1 MDTQNSIELDRQ
13 VRRNAVVL
21 MAANAV
27 NASILPIAVTLGG
40 LAGFYLL
47 GADKSLATLPVTA
60 STVGAALTTIPA
72 AMLMSR
78 IGRRKGFVLGAAPA
92 ILGGLLAVFAL
103 IQGSFWLFVASLF
116 LVGMSG
122 AFNQQYRFAAID
134 AGTPAVRTRAMSL
147 VMAGG
152 MFSGIIGP
160 QTVIF
165 TNDWLSPIMFAG
177 SFLAAAILGCIG
189 LLIASLLRDVA
200 PPPNHAARLLN
211 ASGGRSL
218 AIIARQPRFV
228 AAVLCAISS
237 YALMSLVMTA
247 APLAMIGCGLTQSDA
262 ALGIQW
268 HVLAMYGPSFFTG
281 KLIVRF
287 GKDRIVIAGM
297 ALLVAC
303 AVVGIAGI
311 TLAHFWIT
319 LILLGFG
326 WNFGFIGA
334 TAMLAETYRPEERGK
349 VQGLNDFLVLGSAA
363 TASLLSGK
371 LIGGP
376 GWAFINMIV
385 FPVVMLSLTALAW
398 SFWQRNAA
406 GREKA

>member
-1 MDTQNSIELDRQ
+1 
-13 VRRNAVVL
+13 
-21 MAANAV
+21 
-27 NASILPIAVTLGG
+27 
-40 LAGFYLL
+40 
-47 GADKSLATLPVTA
+47 
-60 STVGAALTTIPA
+60 
-72 AMLMSR
+72 
-78 IGRRKGFVLGAAPA
+78 
-92 ILGGLLAVFAL
+92 
-103 IQGSFWLFVASLF
+103 
-116 LVGMSG
+116 
-122 AFNQQYRFAAID
+122 
-134 AGTPAVRTRAMSL
+134 
-147 VMAGG
+147 
-152 MFSGIIGP
+152 
-160 QTVIF
+160 
-165 TNDWLSPIMFAG
+165 
-177 SFLAAAILGCIG
+177 
-189 LLIASLLRDVA
+189 
-200 PPPNHAARLLN
+200 
-211 ASGGRSL
+211 
-218 AIIARQPRFV
+218 
-228 AAVLCAISS
+228 
-237 YALMSLVMTA
+237 MSLVMTA

-303 AVVGIAGI
+303 ALVGITGI

-385 FPVVMLSLTALAW
+385 FPVVMLSLAALAW
-398 SFWQRNAA
+398 SFWLRRSA
-406 GREKA
+406 GGEKA

>member
-1 MDTQNSIELDRQ
+1 VDTQNTVELDRQ

-40 LAGFYLL
+40 LAGFFLL
-47 GADKSLATLPVTA
+47 GADKSLATLPITA

-103 IQGSFWLFVASLF
+103 LQGSFWLFVASLF

-134 AGTPAVRTRAMSL
+134 AGSPAVRTKAMSL

-200 PPPNHAARLLN
+200 PPPTHAARLLN
-211 ASGGRSL
+211 ASGGRPL
-218 AIIARQPRFV
+218 AVIARQPRFI

-303 AVVGIAGI
+303 ALVGITGI

-385 FPVVMLSLTALAW
+385 FPVVMLSLAALAW
-398 SFWQRNAA
+398 SFWLRRTA

>member
-1 MDTQNSIELDRQ
+1 MDTQNTVELDRQ

-47 GADKSLATLPVTA
+47 GADKSLATLPITA

-103 IQGSFWLFVASLF
+103 LQGSFWLFVASLF

-134 AGTPAVRTRAMSL
+134 AGSPAVRTKAMSL

-200 PPPNHAARLLN
+200 PPPAHAARLLN
-211 ASGGRSL
+211 AAGGRPL
-218 AIIARQPRFV
+218 AVIARQPRFI

-303 AVVGIAGI
+303 ALVGITGI

-385 FPVVMLSLTALAW
+385 FPVVMLSLAALAW
-398 SFWQRNAA
+398 SFWLRRTA

>member
-1 MDTQNSIELDRQ
+1 M
-13 VRRNAVVL
+13 
-21 MAANAV
+21 
-27 NASILPIAVTLGG
+27 
-40 LAGFYLL
+40 
-47 GADKSLATLPVTA
+47 
-60 STVGAALTTIPA
+60 IPEN
-72 AMLMSR
+72 MP
-78 IGRRKGFVLGAAPA
+78 PA
-92 ILGGLLAVFAL
+92 H
-103 IQGSFWLFVASLF
+103 
-116 LVGMSG
+116 
-122 AFNQQYRFAAID
+122 
-134 AGTPAVRTRAMSL
+134 T
-147 VMAGG
+147 
-152 MFSGIIGP
+152 
-160 QTVIF
+160 
-165 TNDWLSPIMFAG
+165 
-177 SFLAAAILGCIG
+177 
-189 LLIASLLRDVA
+189 
-200 PPPNHAARLLN
+200 ARLLN
-211 ASGGRSL
+211 ASGGRPL
-218 AIIARQPRFV
+218 AVIARQPRFI

-303 AVVGIAGI
+303 ALVGITGI

-385 FPVVMLSLTALAW
+385 FPVVMLSLAALAW
-398 SFWQRNAA
+398 SFWLRRSA
-406 GREKA
+406 GGEKA

>member
-1 MDTQNSIELDRQ
+1 VDTQNTIELDRQ

-47 GADKSLATLPVTA
+47 GADKSLATLPITA

-103 IQGSFWLFVASLF
+103 LQGSFWLFVASLF

-134 AGTPAVRTRAMSL
+134 AGSPAVRTKAMSL

-200 PPPNHAARLLN
+200 PPPTHAARLLN
-211 ASGGRSL
+211 ASGGRPL
-218 AIIARQPRFV
+218 AVIARQPRFI

-303 AVVGIAGI
+303 ALVGITGI

-385 FPVVMLSLTALAW
+385 FPVVMLSLAALAW
-398 SFWQRNAA
+398 SFWLRRTA

>member
-1 MDTQNSIELDRQ
+1 MDTQNTIELDRQ

-47 GADKSLATLPVTA
+47 GADKSLATLPITA

-103 IQGSFWLFVASLF
+103 LQGSFWLFVASLF

-134 AGTPAVRTRAMSL
+134 AGSPAVRTKAMSL

-200 PPPNHAARLLN
+200 PPPTHAARLLN
-211 ASGGRSL
+211 ASGGRPL
-218 AIIARQPRFV
+218 AVIARQPRFI

-303 AVVGIAGI
+303 ALVGITGI

-385 FPVVMLSLTALAW
+385 FPVVMLSLAALAW
-398 SFWQRNAA
+398 SFWLRRSA
-406 GREKA
+406 GGEKA

>member
-1 MDTQNSIELDRQ
+1 MDSQNTLELDRQ

-21 MAANAV
+21 MSANAI
-27 NASILPIAVTLGG
+27 NGSILPIAVTLGG
-40 LAGFYLL
+40 LAGVYLL
-47 GADKSLATLPVTA
+47 GPDKSLATLPVTA
-60 STVGAALTTIPA
+60 STIGSALTTIPA
-72 AMLMSR
+72 AVLMSR

-92 ILGGLLAVFAL
+92 VLGGLLATYAL
-103 IQGSFWLFVASLF
+103 MQGAFWLFVAALF
-116 LVGMSG
+116 LIGMSG

-134 AGTPAVRTRAMSL
+134 AGSMSVRTKAMSL

-152 MFSGIIGP
+152 IFSGIIGP
-160 QTVIF
+160 QTVIL
-165 TNDWLSPIMFAG
+165 TNGWLSPIAFAG
-177 SFLAAAILGCIG
+177 SFLAAAALGCIG
-189 LLIASLLRDVA
+189 LLIASLVRDVT
-200 PPPNHAARLLN
+200 PPRAALRHRD
-211 ASGGRSL
+211 GPMGRPL
-218 AIIARQPRFV
+218 REIARQPRFI

-268 HVLAMYGPSFFTG
+268 HVLAMFGPSFFTG
-281 KLIVRF
+281 RLIVRF

-297 ALLVAC
+297 ALLTAC
-303 AVVGIAGI
+303 AVVGISGI

-319 LILLGFG
+319 LILLGLG

-334 TAMLAETYRPEERGK
+334 TAMLSETYRPEERGR

-363 TASLLSGK
+363 IASLLSGK

-385 FPVVMLSLTALAW
+385 FPVVILSLVALTWAFLLRR
-398 SFWQRNAA
+398 SS
-406 GREKA
+406 GGEKA

>member
-1 MDTQNSIELDRQ
+1 VDTQNSVELDRQ

-47 GADKSLATLPVTA
+47 GADKSLATLPITA

-103 IQGSFWLFVASLF
+103 MQGSFWLFVASLF

-134 AGTPAVRTRAMSL
+134 AGTPAVRTKAMSL

-165 TNDWLSPIMFAG
+165 TNDWLSPILFAG

-200 PPPNHAARLLN
+200 PPPAHTARLLN
-211 ASGGRSL
+211 ASGGRPL
-218 AIIARQPRFV
+218 AVIARQPRFI

-303 AVVGIAGI
+303 ALVGITGI

-334 TAMLAETYRPEERGK
+334 TTMLAETYRPEERGK

-385 FPVVMLSLTALAW
+385 FPVVMLSLAALAW
-398 SFWQRNAA
+398 SFWLRRSA
-406 GREKA
+406 GGEKA

>member
-1 MDTQNSIELDRQ
+1 MDTQNTIELDRQ

-47 GADKSLATLPVTA
+47 GADKSLATLPITA

-103 IQGSFWLFVASLF
+103 LQGSFWLFVASLF

-134 AGTPAVRTRAMSL
+134 AGSPAVRTKAMSL

-177 SFLAAAILGCIG
+177 SFLAAAILGCI
-189 LLIASLLRDVA
+189 
-200 PPPNHAARLLN
+200 
-211 ASGGRSL
+211 
-218 AIIARQPRFV
+218 
-228 AAVLCAISS
+228 
-237 YALMSLVMTA
+237 
-247 APLAMIGCGLTQSDA
+247 
-262 ALGIQW
+262 
-268 HVLAMYGPSFFTG
+268 
-281 KLIVRF
+281 
-287 GKDRIVIAGM
+287 
-297 ALLVAC
+297 
-303 AVVGIAGI
+303 
-311 TLAHFWIT
+311 
-319 LILLGFG
+319 
-326 WNFGFIGA
+326 
-334 TAMLAETYRPEERGK
+334 
-349 VQGLNDFLVLGSAA
+349 
-363 TASLLSGK
+363 
-371 LIGGP
+371 
-376 GWAFINMIV
+376 
-385 FPVVMLSLTALAW
+385 
-398 SFWQRNAA
+398 
-406 GREKA
+406 

>member
-1 MDTQNSIELDRQ
+1 MDTQNSVELDRQ

-47 GADKSLATLPVTA
+47 GADKSLATLPITA

-103 IQGSFWLFVASLF
+103 LQGSFWLFVASLF

-134 AGTPAVRTRAMSL
+134 AGSPAVRTKAMSL

-200 PPPNHAARLLN
+200 PPPTHAARLLN
-211 ASGGRSL
+211 ASGGRPL
-218 AIIARQPRFV
+218 AVIARQPRFI

-303 AVVGIAGI
+303 ALVGITGI

-385 FPVVMLSLTALAW
+385 FPVVMLSLAALAW
-398 SFWQRNAA
+398 SFWLQRTA

>member
-1 MDTQNSIELDRQ
+1 MDTQNSLELDRQ
-13 VRRNAVVL
+13 IRRNAFVL
-21 MAANAV
+21 MSANAV

-47 GADKSLATLPVTA
+47 GADKSLSTLPITA
-60 STVGAALTTIPA
+60 STLGAALTTIPA
-72 AMLMSR
+72 AMLMGR
-78 IGRRKGFVLGAAPA
+78 IGRRKGFVLGASPA
-92 ILGGLLAVFAL
+92 IFGCLLATFAL
-103 IQGSFWLFVASLF
+103 MQGSFWLFVISLF
-116 LVGMSG
+116 LMGMSN

-134 AGTPAVRTRAMSL
+134 AGSPSVRTKAMSL

-160 QTVIF
+160 QTVIL
-165 TNDWLSPIMFAG
+165 TNGWLGPIPFVG
-177 SFLAAAILGCIG
+177 SFLAAAGLGCIG
-189 LLIASLLRDVA
+189 LLIASRVRDVVPPRPVETVLDA
-200 PPPNHAARLLN
+200 PK
-211 ASGGRSL
+211 GRPL
-218 AIIARQPRFV
+218 KVIARQPRFI

-247 APLAMIGCGLTQSDA
+247 APLAMIGCGFSQGEA

-281 KLIVRF
+281 RLIVRF

-297 ALLVAC
+297 ALLTAC
-303 AVVGIAGI
+303 ALVGISGI
-311 TLAHFWIT
+311 SLAHFWIT
-319 LILLGFG
+319 LILLGLG

-376 GWAFINMIV
+376 GWTFINMIV
-385 FPVVMLSLTALAW
+385 FPVVILSLVALTW
-398 SFWQRNAA
+398 SFLLRRSS
-406 GREKA
+406 GGEKA

>member
-1 MDTQNSIELDRQ
+1 MDAQNMLELDRK
-13 VRRNAVVL
+13 VRRNAFVL

-27 NASILPIAVTLGG
+27 NGSILPIAVTLGG
-40 LAGFYLL
+40 LAGVYLL
-47 GADKSLATLPVTA
+47 GPDKSLATLPVTA
-60 STVGAALTTIPA
+60 STVGSALTTIPA

-78 IGRRKGFVLGAAPA
+78 IGRRRGFVLGAAPA
-92 ILGGLLAVFAL
+92 VLGGLLATYALMQGTFAL
-103 IQGSFWLFVASLF
+103 FVVALF
-116 LVGMSG
+116 LIGMSG

-134 AGTPAVRTRAMSL
+134 AGSMAVRTKAMSL

-152 MFSGIIGP
+152 IFSGILGP
-160 QTVIF
+160 QAIIL
-165 TNDWLSPIMFAG
+165 TNDWLSPIAFAG
-177 SFLAAAILGCIG
+177 SFLAAAGLGFIG
-189 LLIASLLRDVA
+189 LLIAGFVRDVA
-200 PPPNHAARLLN
+200 PPREEPRAH
-211 ASGGRSL
+211 GGPAGRPL
-218 AIIARQPRFV
+218 REIARQPRFI

-247 APLAMIGCGLTQSDA
+247 APLAMIGCGLTQNDA

-268 HVLAMYGPSFFTG
+268 HVLAMFAPSFFTG
-281 KLIVRF
+281 RLIVRF

-297 ALLVAC
+297 ALLTAC
-303 AVVGIAGI
+303 AVVGLSGI

-319 LILLGFG
+319 LILLGLG

-334 TAMLAETYRPEERGK
+334 TSMLSETYRPEEKGR

-363 TASLLSGK
+363 MASLLSGK

-385 FPVVMLSLTALAW
+385 FPVVMVSLIALTWAFLLRR
-398 SFWQRNAA
+398 STS
-406 GREKA
+406 REKA